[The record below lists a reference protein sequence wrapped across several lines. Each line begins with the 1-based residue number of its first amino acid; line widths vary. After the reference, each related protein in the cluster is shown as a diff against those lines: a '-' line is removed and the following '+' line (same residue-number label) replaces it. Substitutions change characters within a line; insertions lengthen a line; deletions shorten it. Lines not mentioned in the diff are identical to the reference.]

1 MYKIVLWAIA
11 LFLIY
16 LVMDSTGNKL
26 YSLGTANPTNYVT
39 YFFGQNKVVLAGLI
53 LVGAYFL
60 IRYIRSEPNPYDE
73 DEYAQQFSY

>member
-53 LVGAYFL
+53 LVVAYFL
-60 IRYIRSEPNPYDE
+60 IRYIRSDPNPYDE

>member
-1 MYKIVLWAIA
+1 
-11 LFLIY
+11 
-16 LVMDSTGNKL
+16 MDSTGDKL
-26 YSLGTANPTNYVT
+26 YSLVTANPTNYVT

-60 IRYIRSEPNPYDE
+60 IRYIRFEPNPYDE